1 MPHKVRRGGIAVAAG
16 LALAAGS
23 VAAAPS
29 PGPGGF
35 DVTKALDT
43 LDAQVQE
50 GMRRTG
56 VPGVSV
62 AVVHDD
68 KVVYLKGFGVRST
81 EAPGGKVGPDTVF
94 QLASVSKPVA
104 STVLAQALGADGFD
118 APLKGI
124 TLKDPWVSAHV
135 TAADLLSHRSGLP
148 DHAGDLL
155 EDLGYDQSY
164 ILSHLRYEPL
174 SPFRTSYAYTNFG
187 FTAAAE
193 AAAEAKGVPWDR
205 LSEDLLYA
213 PAGMTRTS
221 SRFSDYE
228 NAADRALTHVKT
240 EDGTWKPRHVRNA
253 DAQTAAGGV
262 SSNARDMARWLRLQL
277 NGGKIDG
284 RQVVNAEGLAETH
297 VPHSISQ
304 PPPEPGAQP
313 GYYGL
318 GWNVRYDD
326 HGRLRLS
333 HSGAFALGTN
343 TNVTLVPAEKLAI
356 AVLTNGSPTG
366 LPDTIALNFFD
377 TAEHGKPTRDW
388 LPVVAKSYAEQLGE
402 GRSETDYAKPPAAP
416 QPARPDNAYTGTY
429 TNPYYGRATVTRT
442 SGGGLVL
449 RLGPAPQNY
458 PLTHYSGDT
467 FSFETAGE
475 NAIGRTGVTFT
486 DGRMRVEY
494 LDANGLGTFEKADG
508 GSGPEAGGAGRQ

>member
-1 MPHKVRRGGIAVAAG
+1 MRRNSKRRGLTVVAG
-16 LALAAGS
+16 LALAAGT

-29 PGPGGF
+29 PSPGGL
-35 DVTKALDT
+35 DVAKALDT
-43 LDAQVQE
+43 LDAQVRD

-81 EAPGGKVGPDTVF
+81 AAPSEKVGPDTVF

-118 APLKGI
+118 APLKGV
-124 TLKDPWVSAHV
+124 TLKDPWVSSHV

-155 EDLGYDQSY
+155 EDLGYDQAY
-164 ILSHLRYEPL
+164 ILSHLRDEPL
-174 SPFRTSYAYTNFG
+174 GAFRTSYAYTNFG

-193 AAAEAKGVPWDR
+193 AVAKAKGVPWDK
-205 LSEDLLYA
+205 LSEDLLYK
-213 PAGMTRTS
+213 PAGMTHTS

-228 NAADRALTHVKT
+228 KAADRALTHVKT
-240 EDGTWKPRHVRNA
+240 DDGTWKPRYVRDA

-277 NGGKIDG
+277 GGGKIDG
-284 RQVVNAEGLAETH
+284 KQVINSAGLAQTH
-297 VPHSISQ
+297 LPHIISQ
-304 PPPEPGAQP
+304 PPTAPNTQP

-333 HSGAFALGTN
+333 HAGAFALGTN
-343 TNVTLVPAEKLAI
+343 TSVMVVPAEKLAI
-356 AVLTNGSPTG
+356 VVLTNGAPTG
-366 LPDTIALNFFD
+366 LPDTIALNFVD
-377 TAEHGKPTRDW
+377 TAEYGKPSRDW
-388 LPVVAKSYAEQLGE
+388 LPVVGEAYKQQLGE
-402 GRSETDYAKPPAAP
+402 GRSKTDFAKPPADP
-416 QPARPDNAYTGTY
+416 KPAREDSAYTGTY
-429 TNPYYGRATVTRT
+429 TNPYYGRARVEAGQ
-442 SGGGLVL
+442 GGGLVL
-449 RLGPAPQNY
+449 HLGPKPMAF
-458 PLTHYSGDT
+458 PLTHYDGDT
-467 FSFETAGE
+467 FSFETVGE

-494 LDANGLGTFEKADG
+494 LDADGLGTFDK
-508 GSGPEAGGAGRQ
+508 GS

>member
-1 MPHKVRRGGIAVAAG
+1 MRRNSRRRGLTVVAG
-16 LALAAGS
+16 LALAAGTL
-23 VAAAPS
+23 AAAPS
-29 PGPGGF
+29 PSPGGF
-35 DVTKALDT
+35 DVARALDA
-43 LDAQVQE
+43 LDSQVQD

-81 EAPGGKVGPDTVF
+81 DAPGDKVGPDTVF

-118 APLKGI
+118 DPLTGV
-124 TLKDPWVSAHV
+124 TLKDPWVSSHV

-148 DHAGDLL
+148 DHSGDLL
-155 EDLGYDQSY
+155 EDLGYDQPY

-193 AAAEAKGVPWDR
+193 AVAKAKGVPWDK
-205 LSEDLLYA
+205 LSEDLLYK
-213 PAGMTRTS
+213 PAGMAHTS

-228 NAADRALTHVKT
+228 KAADRALTHVKT
-240 EDGTWKPRHVRNA
+240 DDGTWKPRYVRDA

-277 NGGKIDG
+277 GGGKIDG
-284 RQVVNAEGLAETH
+284 KQVIDSAGLAETH
-297 VPHSISQ
+297 LPHSISQ
-304 PPPEPGAQP
+304 PPAEPNAQP

-333 HSGAFALGTN
+333 HSGGFELGAN

-356 AVLTNGSPTG
+356 AVLTNGAPQG
-366 LPDTIALNFFD
+366 LPDAVALGFFD
-377 TAEHGKPTRDW
+377 TAESGKPSRDW
-388 LPVVAKSYAEQLGE
+388 LPLVGEAYQQQLGE
-402 GRSETDYAKPPAAP
+402 DRSKTDFAKPPADP
-416 QPARPDNAYTGTY
+416 KPARADNAYTGTY
-429 TNPYYGRATVTRT
+429 TNPFYGRATVTAGP
-442 SGGGLVL
+442 GGGLVL
-449 RLGPAPQNY
+449 HLGPKPMAF
-458 PLTHYSGDT
+458 PLTHYDGDT
-467 FSFETAGE
+467 FSFETVGE

-494 LDANGLGTFEKADG
+494 LDANGLGTFQK
-508 GSGPEAGGAGRQ
+508 GS

>member
-1 MPHKVRRGGIAVAAG
+1 MPRNSRRLTVVAG
-16 LALAAGS
+16 LALAAGA
-23 VAAAPS
+23 VAAAPPPS
-29 PGPGGF
+29 PDGF
-35 DVTKALDT
+35 DVAKALDT
-43 LDAQVQE
+43 LDSQVQD

-56 VPGVSV
+56 VPGVAV

-81 EAPGGKVGPDTVF
+81 EAPGDKVGPDTVF

-104 STVLAQALGADGFD
+104 STVLAQALGAEGFD
-118 APLKGI
+118 APLKGV
-124 TLKDPWVSAHV
+124 TLKDPWVSSHV

-148 DHAGDLL
+148 DHSGDLL
-155 EDLGYDQSY
+155 EDLGYDQAY

-193 AAAEAKGVPWDR
+193 AVAEAKGVPWDK
-205 LSEDLLYA
+205 LSEDLLYK
-213 PAGMTRTS
+213 PAGMTHTS

-228 NAADRALTHVKT
+228 KAADRALTHVKT
-240 EDGTWKPRHVRNA
+240 ADGTWKPRYVRDA

-277 NGGKIDG
+277 GGGKIDG
-284 RQVVNAEGLAETH
+284 KQVINGDGLAETH

-304 PPPEPGAQP
+304 RPAEANTQP

-333 HSGAFALGTN
+333 HAGAFALGTN

-356 AVLTNGSPTG
+356 VVLTNGAPTG
-366 LPDTIALNFFD
+366 LPDTVALNFFD
-377 TAEHGKPTRDW
+377 TAEFGKPSRDW
-388 LPVVAKSYAEQLGE
+388 LPVVAEVYEQQLGE
-402 GRSETDYAKPPAAP
+402 GRSETDFAKPPADP
-416 QPARPDNAYTGTY
+416 KPARADSAYTGTY
-429 TNPYYGRATVTRT
+429 TNPFYGRATVTAGP
-442 SGGGLVL
+442 GGGLVL
-449 RLGPAPQNY
+449 HLGPAPKAF
-458 PLTHYSGDT
+458 PLTHYDGDT
-467 FSFETAGE
+467 FSFETVGE
-475 NAIGRTGVTFT
+475 NAVGRTGVTFT

-494 LDANGLGTFEKADG
+494 LDANGLGTFEK
-508 GSGPEAGGAGRQ
+508 SS